1 VLSPVQPKTLVTQKS
16 CPQADVL
23 IDDANSSLDA
33 CNDMPALPAVQEAN
47 TLLLTIPPTILLPRA
62 TGMSA
67 VKGDD
72 AGINLG

>member
-1 VLSPVQPKTLVTQKS
+1 VQPKTLVTQKS

-47 TLLLTIPPTILLPRA
+47 TLLLTISPTILP
-62 TGMSA
+62 GMSA
-67 VKGDD
+67 VKGDNT
-72 AGINLG
+72 GINLG